1 MTSSL
6 LIVAKYTFLELYK
19 SRILINVVLL
29 GICLLLISF
38 VASEF
43 TYGVPSRVALDFGLG
58 CTSLSGIAIAIF
70 MGSNLLVKEIESR
83 TLYMILSR
91 PISRFEFLSGRV
103 LGLLL
108 ILLINIFIL
117 MSITLSLYFFLDG
130 QFNSLLI
137 WNFIYTY
144 LEASIVLLVVL
155 FFSMITNQVISII
168 NTITVL
174 ICGHAIS
181 GIEKLSFVQ
190 DSLIFKPLII
200 MGKYTLPNFSKF
212 NIKNF
217 LIYEETLPS
226 DFLFGGL
233 LYGVLYFCMLLMAS
247 MFIFNR
253 KSLD

>member
-1 MTSSL
+1 MISNL
-6 LIVAKYTFLELYK
+6 LTVAKYSFLELYK
-19 SRILINVVLL
+19 SRILINVLLL
-29 GICLLLISF
+29 GIGLLVISF

-58 CTSLSGIAIAIF
+58 CTSISAIAIAIF
-70 MGSNLLVKEIESR
+70 MGSNLLVKEIENR

-91 PISRFEFLSGRV
+91 PISRFEFLSGKI

-108 ILLINIFIL
+108 ILFINILIL
-117 MSITLSLYFFLDG
+117 MTITLSLFFFLDG
-130 QFNSLLI
+130 KYNSLLI

-144 LEASIVLLVVL
+144 LESSIILLVVL
-155 FFSMITNQVISII
+155 FFSMITNQVIAII

-181 GIEKLSFVQ
+181 GIESATFVQ
-190 DSLIFKPLII
+190 DSLIIKPLLLI
-200 MGKYTLPNFSKF
+200 GKYTLPNFSKF

-217 LIYEETLPS
+217 LLYKETLS
-226 DFLFGGL
+226 SEFLIGGL
-233 LYGVLYFCMLLMAS
+233 LYGILYLVMLLMATVY
-247 MFIFNR
+247 IFKN